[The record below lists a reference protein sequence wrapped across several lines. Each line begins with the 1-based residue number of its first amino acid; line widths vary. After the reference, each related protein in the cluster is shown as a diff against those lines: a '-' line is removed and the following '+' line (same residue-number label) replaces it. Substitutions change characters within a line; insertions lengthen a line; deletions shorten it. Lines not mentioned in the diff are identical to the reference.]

1 MPNKKR
7 GRVENLIAD
16 RKWVNEGP
24 CCMTVPAHAKLY
36 RACADLGR
44 MVQPNPVA
52 EIPHRLI
59 TMGLMLTSE
68 KCDST
73 APESQLS
80 QWQSRRSTDIQ
91 KEKGPNEKREP
102 FRRRAPAAP
111 LLGWPFSC
119 ESSRR
124 LFGVGF
130 PGQMRYWSVVFHVFA
145 CAFSFRFP
153 TRIWSSH
160 LMIFVHPIWSSL
172 RLSCSNVL
180 QSSIERSSSF
190 SCEKQIVRLDPRSVL
205 SRSDGSLLTGRRF
218 VSFPSDGSYMR
229 PHPESHQGENI
240 NLSTG
245 HPLSGGKHLS
255 IWWIKSSF

>member
-1 MPNKKR
+1 MGER
-7 GRVENLIAD
+7 
-16 RKWVNEGP
+16 
-24 CCMTVPAHAKLY
+24 
-36 RACADLGR
+36 RASLHDSPGSRQAISR
-44 MVQPNPVA
+44 MCGSGQNGSTKSGCRDFTSPHHHGTDVDVREVLQP
-52 EIPHRLI
+52 
-59 TMGLMLTSE
+59 
-68 KCDST
+68 

-160 LMIFVHPIWSSL
+160 LMIFVRPIWSSL

-218 VSFPSDGSYMR
+218 VSFPSDDSYMR